1 MPQVPIYNQP
11 AVRNQRT
18 PQGYNQVS
26 VNGDMVGENIA
37 RANYVLGR
45 MSENISNNIEKQLDQ
60 LAKTK
65 IVEVTNKLDTYAQQS
80 LYDKDN
86 GYFYK
91 TGKSAA
97 GRAPA
102 VMQSYDEYAQQVL
115 EESGLTGTYKSM
127 AINAI
132 AAKKNTIFASVNKH
146 DADETKNWQNS
157 VYAEKENNLLNQA
170 ILDRND
176 DSLLAKNLQQGYI
189 AIDLQAQLQ
198 NWDEDKTKLAKI
210 GFASKFHESV
220 IGSLLSDGSLRAKEY
235 YEAHKS
241 EIAPD
246 KHNSI
251 LNAVNTNDKRYQARS
266 IVEGLIA
273 KGYSLEQAYDEIG
286 KIENIDLQ
294 ADVRSQY
301 ESKMRENDRVQAER
315 DRAKSQ
321 ASWDKV
327 ISALQSD
334 PDSAYQAIDVT
345 QAPDAIKAQMS
356 YIEQMR
362 KFGEIK
368 TGHQV
373 YLDLQEKMTYDAEG
387 FKNTDLNQYRP
398 YLSESDFKS
407 FKEAQDKIGSMEY
420 TIIQEDNK
428 VIDSALKEIGGHD
441 KTEKV
446 IYSEVQSL
454 VNEFEKRHGRKINDS
469 ELKSIV
475 DSLGYKGEDG
485 VKTYKNIE
493 KGMAEQV
500 GFIKTITNDFAYFE
514 KIHKRQPDSK
524 ERSQIIDQ
532 RLSRVLQQQNAEA
545 VDSIQSRIQNTA
557 AKPHE
562 TKELTYYADSYIPE
576 LGKELG
582 TKFTIVQGGRYRP
595 ANGRYTSYHSTG
607 EAVDVSMSEHSNLI
621 KEKFFAA
628 QIKNP
633 QVRKIGTSDPYILA
647 KFGSNP
653 KIKDERAFDK
663 QYGTN
668 HVNHAHITLKTNTA
682 NQMVRMKAPDGRIVN
697 VPQDMVPQAIKNG
710 GIRL

>member
-11 AVRNQRT
+11 TVRNQRI
-18 PQGYNQVS
+18 PHGYNQVS

-45 MSENISNNIEKQLDQ
+45 MSENISNNIERQLDQ

-65 IVEVTNKLDTYAQQS
+65 IVEVTNKLDTYTQQS

-91 TGKSAA
+91 TGKNAA
-97 GRAPA
+97 GQAPV
-102 VMQSYDEYAQQVL
+102 VMQSYDEYSQQL
-115 EESGLTGTYKSM
+115 LDESGLKGTYKSM
-127 AINAI
+127 AVNAI
-132 AAKKNTIFASVNKH
+132 ASKRNTVFASVNKH

-157 VYAEKENNLLNQA
+157 VYTEKENNLLNQA

-176 DSLLAKNLQQGYI
+176 DTLLAKNLKQGYN
-189 AIDLQAQLQ
+189 AIELQAELQ
-198 NWDEDKTKLAKI
+198 NWDDDTKALKKTE
-210 GFASKFHESV
+210 FASKFHEGV
-220 IGSLLSDGSLRAKEY
+220 IGALLSDGSLKAKEY

-241 EIAPD
+241 EILPD
-246 KHNSI
+246 RHNPL

-273 KGYSLEQAYDEIG
+273 KGYTLEQAYDEID

-301 ESKMRENDRVQAER
+301 ESKMRENDRVQTEQV
-315 DRAKSQ
+315 RAKSQ

-327 ISALQSD
+327 ISTLQTN
-334 PDSAYQAIDVT
+334 PDMAYQAIDVT
-345 QAPDAIKAQMS
+345 QSPEAIKAQMS

-398 YLSESDFKS
+398 YLSDKDFKN

-428 VIDSALKEIGGHD
+428 VIDAALKEIGGYD

-469 ELKSIV
+469 ELQSIV

-485 VKTYKNIE
+485 IKTYKNIE

-514 KIHKRQPDSK
+514 KVHKRQPDSK
-524 ERSQIIDQ
+524 ERSQIIHDRANKIIRQ
-532 RLSRVLQQQNAEA
+532 KRDDLQTKI
-545 VDSIQSRIQNTA
+545 DTTY

-647 KFGSNP
+647 KFRGNP

-668 HVNHAHITLKTNTA
+668 HVNHAHITLNTNKNRAKNNNVYKVGNYT
-682 NQMVRMKAPDGRIVN
+682 VRVKG
-697 VPQDMVPQAIKNG
+697 
-710 GIRL
+710 

>member
-11 AVRNQRT
+11 TVRNQRI
-18 PQGYNQVS
+18 PHGYNQVS

-45 MSENISNNIEKQLDQ
+45 MSENISNNIERQLDQ

-65 IVEVTNKLDTYAQQS
+65 IVEVTNKLDTYTQQS

-91 TGKSAA
+91 TGKNAA
-97 GRAPA
+97 GQAPV
-102 VMQSYDEYAQQVL
+102 VMQSYDEYSQQL
-115 EESGLTGTYKSM
+115 LDESGLKGTYKSM
-127 AINAI
+127 AVNAI
-132 AAKKNTIFASVNKH
+132 ASKRNTVFASVNKH

-157 VYAEKENNLLNQA
+157 VYTEKENNLLNQA

-176 DSLLAKNLQQGYI
+176 DTLLAKNLKQGYN
-189 AIDLQAQLQ
+189 AIELQAELQ
-198 NWDEDKTKLAKI
+198 NWDDDTKALKKTE
-210 GFASKFHESV
+210 FASKFHEGV

-241 EIAPD
+241 EILPD
-246 KHNSI
+246 RHNSI

-273 KGYSLEQAYDEIG
+273 KGYTLEQAYDEID

-301 ESKMRENDRVQAER
+301 ESKMRENDRVQTEQ

-327 ISALQSD
+327 ISTLQTN
-334 PDSAYQAIDVT
+334 PDMAYQAIDVT
-345 QAPDAIKAQMS
+345 QSPEAIKAQMS

-398 YLSESDFKS
+398 YLSENDFKN

-428 VIDSALKEIGGHD
+428 VIDAALKEIGGHD

-469 ELKSIV
+469 ELQSIV

-524 ERSQIIDQ
+524 ERSQIIHDRANKIIRQ
-532 RLSRVLQQQNAEA
+532 KRDDLQTKIDA
-545 VDSIQSRIQNTA
+545 TY

-595 ANGRYTSYHSTG
+595 ANGKYTSYHSTG

-647 KFGSNP
+647 KFRGNP

-668 HVNHAHITLKTNTA
+668 HVNHAHITLNTNKNRA
-682 NQMVRMKAPDGRIVN
+682 KNNNVYKVGNYIVRVKG
-697 VPQDMVPQAIKNG
+697 
-710 GIRL
+710 

>member
-11 AVRNQRT
+11 TVKNQRI
-18 PQGYNQVS
+18 PHGYNQVS
-26 VNGDMVGENIA
+26 VNGDMVGENIS
-37 RANYVLGR
+37 RANYVLAR
-45 MSENISNNIEKQLDQ
+45 MSGNVSNNIERQLDQ

-65 IVEVTNKLDTYAQQS
+65 IVEVTNKLDMYAQQS

-91 TGKSAA
+91 TGKNAA
-97 GRAPA
+97 GQAPV
-102 VMQSYDEYAQQVL
+102 VMQSYDEYSQQL
-115 EESGLTGTYKSM
+115 LDESGLKGTYKSM
-127 AINAI
+127 AVNAI
-132 AAKKNTIFASVNKH
+132 ESKRNTIFASVNKH

-157 VYAEKENNLLNQA
+157 VYTEKENNLLNQA

-176 DSLLAKNLQQGYI
+176 DTLLSKNLKQGYN
-189 AIDLQAQLQ
+189 AIELQAELQ
-198 NWDEDKTKLAKI
+198 NWDDDTKALKKTE
-210 GFASKFHESV
+210 FTSKFHEGV

-235 YEAHKS
+235 YEAHKA
-241 EIAPD
+241 EILPNR
-246 KHNSI
+246 HNSI
-251 LNAVNTNDKRYQARS
+251 LNAVNANDRRYQARS
-266 IVEGLIA
+266 IVDGLIA
-273 KGYSLEQAYDEIG
+273 KGYSLEHAYDEID

-301 ESKMRENDRVQAER
+301 ESKMRENDRILTEQE
-315 DRAKSQ
+315 RAKSQ
-321 ASWDKV
+321 SSWDKV
-327 ISALQSD
+327 ISTLQIN
-334 PDSAYQAIDVT
+334 PDMAYQAIDVT
-345 QAPDAIKAQMS
+345 QSPEAIKAQMS

-373 YLDLQEKMTYDAEG
+373 YLDLQEKMTYDADG

-398 YLSESDFKS
+398 YLSESDFKN

-428 VIDSALKEIGGHD
+428 VIDAALKEIGGHG

-469 ELKSIV
+469 ELQSIV

-514 KIHKRQPDSK
+514 KVHKRQPDSK
-524 ERSQIIDQ
+524 ERSQIIHDRANKIIRQ
-532 RLSRVLQQQNAEA
+532 KRDDLQSKIDA
-545 VDSIQSRIQNTA
+545 TY

-607 EAVDVSMSEHSNLI
+607 EAVDVSMSEHSNLT
-621 KEKFFAA
+621 KEKFFAS

-633 QVRKIGTSDPYILA
+633 QVKKIGTSDPYILA
-647 KFGSNP
+647 KFKGNP
-653 KIKDERAFDK
+653 KIVDERAFDK

-668 HVNHAHITLKTNTA
+668 HVNHAHITLNTNKNRAKNNNVYKIGNYT
-682 NQMVRMKAPDGRIVN
+682 VRVKG
-697 VPQDMVPQAIKNG
+697 
-710 GIRL
+710 